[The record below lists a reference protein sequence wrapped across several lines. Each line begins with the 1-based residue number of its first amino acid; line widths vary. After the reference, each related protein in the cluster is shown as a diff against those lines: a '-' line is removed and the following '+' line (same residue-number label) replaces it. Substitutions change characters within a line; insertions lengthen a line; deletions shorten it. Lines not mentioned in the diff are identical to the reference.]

1 MDYPLTLV
9 GILKRAGKLFGKVEI
24 VSCLPDATL
33 HRYTYTDFTRRVRAL
48 AEAVQKAGLKR
59 GDRVGTLMWNHYVHL
74 ESYFGIPMAGGVLHT
89 LNLRLHP
96 TELAYIVNHSGDR
109 FLIVDDTLLPL
120 YERFQD
126 QIKLDRVIVVSSGEK
141 TGAGGYED
149 YEALLG
155 GARGD
160 FTYPDLR
167 ESEPAGMCYTSGTTG
182 RPKGVMYSHRSFVL
196 GALVLGLAD
205 SLAIRQEDVV
215 LSVVPLFHAAAWG
228 VPFAATMLG
237 AKQVF
242 VSSNLR
248 PEDLLDRFETEQ
260 VTLSCGVPTVWF
272 SVLEALEKHPG
283 RWNLSEGFRLGV
295 AGAPPQEAMIRRFD
309 RQGIQVIHG
318 WGMTEIAPL
327 STTSRLK
334 PHMKAW
340 SEEDKYAV
348 LAKQGLPGPLLEL
361 RAMGEEGEAPWD
373 GKAIGELQARGP
385 WVADSYFNLP
395 ESRERWTD
403 DGWFSTGDIVTIDSE
418 GYIKIR
424 DRTQELIRSGG
435 EWISSVELENTLM
448 AHPAVR
454 EVAVVAVPHPKWQER
469 PLAVV
474 VPNGDA
480 RPSTEEFRAFLSS
493 KFSKWKI
500 PDAFVF
506 VDEIPL
512 TSTGKFKKRELRER
526 FKNWREEQ

>member
-9 GILKRAGKLFGKVEI
+9 GILERAAKLFGKVEI
-24 VSCLPDATL
+24 VSRLPDATL

-48 AEAVQKAGLKR
+48 AEALQKAGLKR

-74 ESYFGIPMAGGVLHT
+74 EAYFGIPVAGGVLHT

-96 TELAYIVNHSGDR
+96 TELAHIVNHAGDR
-109 FLIVDDTLLPL
+109 FLIVDDALLPL
-120 YERFQD
+120 YEQFRD
-126 QIKLDRVIVVSSGEK
+126 QIKLDRVIVVSSRGK
-141 TGAGGYED
+141 TGEEGYED

-155 GARGD
+155 RARGD

-182 RPKGVMYSHRSFVL
+182 GPKGVMYSHRSFVL
-196 GALVLGLAD
+196 GALALGLAD

-228 VPFAATMLG
+228 VPFAATMVG

-242 VSSNLR
+242 VGSNLR
-248 PEDLLDRFETEQ
+248 PEDMLDRFEAER

-272 SVLEALEKHPG
+272 RVLEALEKNPG
-283 RWNLSEGFRLGV
+283 RWKLSEEFRLAV
-295 AGAPPQEAMIRRFD
+295 AGAAPPEAMLRGFH

-327 STTSRLK
+327 STVSRLK

-340 SEEDKYAV
+340 SEQDRYAV

-361 RAMGEEGEAPWD
+361 RAMGEGSEAPWD
-373 GKAIGELQARGP
+373 GKTIGELQARGP
-385 WVADSYFNLP
+385 WVAESYFNLP
-395 ESRERWTD
+395 ESRERWSG
-403 DGWFSTGDIVTIDSE
+403 DGWFSTGDLVTIDPE
-418 GYIKIR
+418 GYIKIV
-424 DRTQELIRSGG
+424 DRTQDLIRSGG
-435 EWISSVELENTLM
+435 EWISSVELENALM

-454 EVAVVAVPHPKWQER
+454 EAAVVAVPHSQWQER

-480 RPSTEEFRAFLSS
+480 RPNAEEFRAFLSS
-493 KFSKWKI
+493 NFAKWQI
-500 PDAFVF
+500 PDGFVF
-506 VDEIPL
+506 VDAIPR
-512 TSTGKFKKRELRER
+512 TSAGKFKKRELRER
-526 FKNWREEQ
+526 FKNWSE